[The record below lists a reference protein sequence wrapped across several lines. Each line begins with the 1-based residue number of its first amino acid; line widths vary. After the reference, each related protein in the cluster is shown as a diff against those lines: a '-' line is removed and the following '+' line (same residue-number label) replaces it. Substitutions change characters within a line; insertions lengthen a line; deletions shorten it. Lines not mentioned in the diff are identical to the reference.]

1 LSGFHIPSKETT
13 KMHSPRLTRRAVL
26 RAAAAGAAATV
37 PFAYAQSSGWPAKP
51 VQLIVPFPAGG
62 GTDAF
67 ARPLAAQFAEQT
79 KHQLVIDNKG
89 GAGGTVGATLA
100 ARAAPDGYNFFMGA
114 VHHTIAPAI
123 YPRLDYD
130 LQKDLVPISLV
141 ARVPQVIVVNPTRI
155 PVNNYR
161 EFLALVKAN
170 PGKYNYASAGNG
182 TSHHLAGELFK
193 LQTKTFIT
201 HIPYRGAGPA
211 LQDLITGNADLMFD
225 GLGSSAAHIKGGRI
239 RALMVAGKQRNPALP
254 DVPSAAEM
262 GLPDYNVTTWYGVW
276 APKGTPAD
284 VQARMADEIRKA
296 IQSERLKGVWANQ
309 GAEFPNLSQ
318 QQFASFI
325 DGEVRQWAQVVKAAN
340 IKAD

>member
-1 LSGFHIPSKETT
+1 
-13 KMHSPRLTRRAVL
+13 MHSPRLTRRDVL
-26 RAAAAGAAATV
+26 RATAAGAAVAAV
-37 PFAYAQSSGWPAKP
+37 PFVHAQSQAWPSKP
-51 VQLIVPFPAGG
+51 VQIIVPFPAGG

-89 GAGGTVGATLA
+89 GAGGTVGASIA
-100 ARAAPDGYNFFMGA
+100 ARATPDGYNFFMGA
-114 VHHTIAPAI
+114 VHHTIAPSI

-130 LQKDLVPISLV
+130 LQKDLIPITLV
-141 ARVPQVIVVNPTRI
+141 ARVPQVIVINPTRV
-155 PVNNYR
+155 PAKDFK

-193 LQTKTFIT
+193 LQTKTFLT

-239 RALMVAGKQRNPALP
+239 KALMVSGTQRNPALP

-262 GLPDYNVTTWYGVW
+262 GLPDYTVTTWYGVW

-284 VQARMADEIRKA
+284 AQQRMAEEVRKA
-296 IQSERLKGVWANQ
+296 IQSERLKAVWASQ
-309 GAEFPNLSQ
+309 GAEFPNLSP

-325 DGEVRQWAQVVKAAN
+325 DGEAKRWATVVKASN
-340 IKAD
+340 VKAD